1 MEQAIVVDEKGSW
14 YVNVGEF
21 AFTDPTTGV
30 RFEPRTPMKVVA
42 SEWVK
47 GQPVLKPCKL
57 EDESEEEAEPEVKE
71 APKAKK

>member
-14 YVNVGEF
+14 YVNVGAF

-30 RFEPRTPMKVVA
+30 RFEPQTPMKVVA

-57 EDESEEEAEPEVKE
+57 EGEGGAEPEVVATPE
-71 APKAKK
+71 PKTKK